1 VVGEGLLPQ
10 RPGRVR
16 LVGGAGSRPGR
27 FLSDAELAAPGFA
40 ADPYPTYGRWR
51 RDSPVWWSDRL
62 DAYVISR
69 YADVRLLL
77 TRPEHFAQSRR
88 YEGAMIDAFGRDT
101 LVILEGSRHAE
112 VRAPVAD
119 YFRPRRL
126 ARALGG
132 AIAANAD
139 RIVAGL
145 AETFELTRDVSE
157 ALVMDSMALLF
168 GVDDTRLL
176 EELYGPLI
184 VYLKR
189 SRALAADDA
198 VKREGQAAGARLVEF
213 LRELTRLRAARPG
226 EDLVSHLLQAGMPGE
241 EVETVCALTLIGGVD
256 TTVRGLANTLLG
268 VLSTAGE
275 LERLRAE
282 PARLENAFD
291 EGLRWLSPL
300 QLKGR
305 EVRSA
310 IRLHGLE
317 LEPGRAAIGL
327 LGSANRDPQ
336 RYPDPDRFD
345 SARRT
350 GDHLA
355 FGFGAHYCVGAPLA
369 RLEAAAMLR
378 ALLRRFGELAAPPAG
393 ELSYEGP
400 VYRSPLELPLRG
412 VSARRR
418 ARSASAPQPSP

>member
-1 VVGEGLLPQ
+1 V
-10 RPGRVR
+10 
-16 LVGGAGSRPGR
+16 
-27 FLSDAELAAPGFA
+27 SDAELAAPAFA
-40 ADPYPTYGRWR
+40 ADPYPTYARWR
-51 RDSPVWWSDRL
+51 DETPAWWSDRL

-69 YADVRLLL
+69 YADVRMML

-101 LVILEGSRHAE
+101 MVILEGSRHAE
-112 VRAPVAD
+112 VRGPAAD

-126 ARALGG
+126 RRSLGD
-132 AIAANAD
+132 AIAANAA
-139 RIVAGL
+139 RIVARL
-145 AETFELTRDVSE
+145 PDQFELTRDVSE
-157 ALVMDSMALLF
+157 PLVMDSMALLF
-168 GVDDTRLL
+168 GVDDTGLL
-176 EELYGPLI
+176 RELYAPLI

-189 SRALAADDA
+189 SRALAADEA
-198 VKREGQAAGARLVEF
+198 VKREGRAAGARLVEF
-213 LRELTRLRAARPG
+213 LRTLTRTRARGAG
-226 EDLVSHLLQAGMPGE
+226 VDLVSHLLAAGMPAA

-275 LERLRAE
+275 LSRLRAE

-305 EVRSA
+305 QVRAEVS
-310 IRLHGLE
+310 LHGLA
-317 LEPGRAAIGL
+317 LEPGRAVLGL
-327 LGSANRDPQ
+327 LGSANRDPR
-336 RYPDPDRFD
+336 RYSKPDRYD

-369 RLEAAAMLR
+369 RIEAR
-378 ALLRRFGELAAPPAG
+378 ALLQALLDRFSELAVPPPA
-393 ELSYEGP
+393 ELRYEAP
-400 VYRSPLELPLRG
+400 VYRSPLELPVRG

-418 ARSASAPQPSP
+418 ALPALGSRPLG